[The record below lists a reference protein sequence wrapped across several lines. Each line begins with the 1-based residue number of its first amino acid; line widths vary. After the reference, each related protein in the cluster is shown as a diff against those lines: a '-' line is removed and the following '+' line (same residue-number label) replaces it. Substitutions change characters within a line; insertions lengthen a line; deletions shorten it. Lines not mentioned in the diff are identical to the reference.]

1 MYRLGSR
8 DPVPIDRTVIFMP
21 SIFPDLPVK
30 IHFDLSSFSVI
41 SAWLFEVGKYIFE
54 LLQFDFFGYTL
65 NGWAILIGVAIV
77 LMVVNFIAR
86 ILQ

>member
-1 MYRLGSR
+1 
-8 DPVPIDRTVIFMP
+8 MP